1 MNGLY
6 HKDIGF
12 PKVALPTGIFHLK
25 EYSNHALRAAKDDRY
40 GEAKTLPKLLNMAVC
55 DLVEIE
61 VEDAEVVKAVVRFPY
76 SLDLDLVIVFMP
88 THPLNKVKTVWF
100 NKKSDKHKTLQH
112 WKYDK
117 P

>member
-1 MNGLY
+1 MNGLF
-6 HKDIGF
+6 HKEIGF
-12 PKVALPTGIFHLK
+12 PNVELPKGVYHLRR
-25 EYSNHALRAAKDDRY
+25 YSNHAIRASKDDRY
-40 GEAKTLPKLLNMAVC
+40 GKVKTLPRLLNMAVC

-61 VEDAEVVKAVVRFPY
+61 VTDSEVTKAVVRFPY
-76 SLDLDLVIVFMP
+76 SPDLDLIIVFMP
-88 THPLNKVKTVWF
+88 THPLNLVKTVWF